1 VTIDIDGTF
10 EGEPVEG
17 LTTTDYLYEVG
28 AGAVV
33 PEIDENL
40 RGASA
45 GDVLEFDA
53 DHPEEDGRLA
63 FRIEVSEVQARVLPE
78 LDDDFAQVSS
88 EFDTV
93 AELSADIRERISG
106 MRRGQTPMLARD
118 RVAQAIAD
126 LVEMGIPTALVEA
139 EVDSRI
145 NEMAMRMR
153 SQGIEFSVYME
164 AMGRDLESLRDE
176 LREGAE
182 LAARVDLGL
191 RAVVDAEGLSN
202 VDEALEEY
210 LDSLATQ
217 TGGDADGIREA
228 LSRSGRMLDVRADL
242 RKQAALEW
250 VFERAEVVDEQGDP
264 VDRALL
270 EPPEPVIQLPD
281 DLTAIPADGDA
292 VGETDGSVADS
303 TDGEEE

>member
-1 VTIDIDGTF
+1 
-10 EGEPVEG
+10 
-17 LTTTDYLYEVG
+17 
-28 AGAVV
+28 
-33 PEIDENL
+33 
-40 RGASA
+40 
-45 GDVLEFDA
+45 
-53 DHPEEDGRLA
+53 
-63 FRIEVSEVQARVLPE
+63 
-78 LDDDFAQVSS
+78 
-88 EFDTV
+88 
-93 AELSADIRERISG
+93 
-106 MRRGQTPMLARD
+106 MLARD

-126 LVEMGIPTALVEA
+126 LVEMEIPSALVEA

-153 SQGIEFSVYME
+153 SQGIDFSVYME
-164 AMGRDLESLRDE
+164 AMGRDVESLRDE

-182 LAARVDLGL
+182 LASRVDLGL
-191 RAVVDAEGLSN
+191 RAVADAEGLGD
-202 VDEALEEY
+202 VDEPLEEY
-210 LDSLATQ
+210 LDALATQ
-217 TGGDADGIREA
+217 TGGDIVGIREA

-281 DLTAIPADGDA
+281 DLTAIPADGDE
-292 VGETDGSVADS
+292 VGETDSSVADS